1 MPYFWGLL
9 TGILLTILVV
19 FLIDNVDDRGGRDF
33 VNWDYVG
40 EQFGASVKQ
49 AGEKVREEV
58 HEATAP
64 EADKPAPP
72 AEPAPAEPQ

>member
-1 MPYFWGLL
+1 MPYFWGVL

-19 FLIDNVDDRGGRDF
+19 FLIDNVDDRGRPDI

-64 EADKPAPP
+64 EGGKP
-72 AEPAPAEPQ
+72 AEPPPAPSQ